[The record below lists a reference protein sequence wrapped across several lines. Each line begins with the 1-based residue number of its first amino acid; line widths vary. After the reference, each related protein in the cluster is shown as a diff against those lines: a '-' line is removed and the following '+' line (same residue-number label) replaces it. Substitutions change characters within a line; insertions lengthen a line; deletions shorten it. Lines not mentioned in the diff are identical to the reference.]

1 MNKKMEIKEE
11 NNLAL
16 LTHLSGFGGYFFPLG
31 SIIIPLIIWETKKE
45 ESDFID
51 YNGKEVI
58 NFNLSFLLYTIILGV
73 SSVPFFMGSFFRAL
87 RNNVIDFDNLNM
99 HFDFDSN
106 NLFGIF
112 SIASLISIMTLGKIV
127 LIIMNAIAAH
137 KGEKVKYP
145 LTIKF
150 IK

>member
-1 MNKKMEIKEE
+1 MTTKDE

-16 LTHLSGFGGYFFPLG
+16 LTHLSGFGGYIFPLG
-31 SIIIPLIIWETKKE
+31 SIIVPLIIWETKKK

-58 NFNLSFLLYTIILGV
+58 NFNLSYLLYTIVLGI
-73 SSVPFFMGSFFRAL
+73 SSVPFFMGSFFRSL
-87 RNNVIDFDNLNM
+87 HGNVIDFDNLNM
-99 HFDFDSN
+99 HFDFNYNS
-106 NLFGIF
+106 LFGIF
-112 SIASLISIMTLGKIV
+112 SIASLISIMALGKIV